1 MEERIEGKTE
11 IGNLLIQKS
20 GTDGIKLTIEIPK
33 KRYISIVV
41 DKFELIEALKLKQEG
56 GNSSQA

>member
-33 KRYISIVV
+33 RIDVSIVV
-41 DKFELIEALKLKQEG
+41 NRFELTKALKQKG
-56 GNSSQA
+56 GLNSSQP